1 TSDSQRDCSQPVHDL
16 LSKALQTHKTSMR
29 NKHQSLFEGIKVYG
43 NQTPLN
49 TIYTQLYIIEG
60 ESEGMNNEH
69 EVIQMEKQSK
79 RQRFHDTP
87 IDCLD
92 IFNPELN
99 YNEENVRDRNFENGQ
114 KLRIVL
120 TKGIAGIG
128 KTVSVQKFILDWAEG
143 KANQDVD
150 FMLVLPF
157 RELNLIKDDHY
168 SLHKLLCDFY
178 PELKLLDASF
188 YHTCKI
194 IFIFDGLDESR
205 LPLNFLN
212 GTKVSD
218 VAATSSVS
226 ALMSNLIKGDLL
238 PSALIWITSRPAA
251 ANQIPRTYVD
261 RVTEIQGF
269 NDAQKEEYF
278 KKKIA
283 DQDHAEKIVSHVRRT
298 RSLYIM
304 CHIPVFCWILATVL
318 QRIMKQN
325 NPTEAPKTLAEIY
338 AHFLLIQTNV
348 KNEKYEEADEHD
360 PEKLLETNRGT
371 ILKLAEL
378 AFKQLMKG
386 NVMFYEE
393 DLRECGI
400 DITEALVYSGI
411 CTEIFKEESVLYQK
425 KVYCFVHL
433 SFQEFFA
440 ALYVFYCY
448 MTKQM
453 EALQVFTPPNR
464 DWGEDLPLDELLKA
478 AVDKALNTEN
488 GQLDLFLR
496 FLLGLSLEANQM
508 LLRGFLMHTHGSSEN
523 IKTTVQYIKWQIQTE
538 DLPTDRAIN
547 LFLCL
552 TEMKDQSLLKEIQ
565 EFLKTEKQ
573 SEKKLSAAHCT
584 AIAYMLQMSDDVLE
598 ELDVKKYNA
607 SEEGCRRLIPAVSNC
622 RKAQLA
628 GCHLTVSSCE
638 IFTAALQLE
647 KSPLRELDLMNND
660 LQDSG
665 VKLLSEGLKSTNC
678 TLEILR
684 SINLSLQFNQQIQT
698 WHWILDSKVT
708 SLNPSYTNLPL
719 LGLFIEALNPI
730 TAQLRVAGIITA
742 NCGLFIEC
750 RDDKRTH
757 MLQSSRT
764 SDMYLSKKW
773 SLLLPVLVSLWRGL
787 YAAHS
792 NLFFSFSPHRLA
804 ICNLGEKACEYLGSA
819 LMSPHSTLRVL
830 DLSNN
835 DLHDSGVKLLS
846 DGLRSEYCKLKLLR
860 HNIMTTCLILCWSPF
875 YCQNSPDL
883 SSINSINFFSS
894 LSYRSS
900 SVGWYHR
907 DQPSLLTCIND
918 PRPPTTPLPV
928 HHCSF
933 LGALLID
940 TDHCRPGTSHKSCSF
955 EDALTQTSRRHIL
968 LSGCLITSKG
978 CAALDSALTS
988 NPMHLRELDLSY
1000 NHPGDSGVELLS
1012 VRLNDPGCNLE
1023 TLRLAY
1029 AGEIRL
1035 THSLRKYACEL
1046 TLDPNTAH
1054 TRLALSDGNRKVT
1067 HELDD
1072 QPYPEH
1078 PERFDHWKQVM
1089 CREELHGRCYWEA
1102 EWAGGEAV
1110 ISMSYK
1116 GIRRKGGRGDCVFGS
1131 TDKSWKLDCS
1141 SNSYTAW
1148 HNKKRTDI
1156 PAPPSCSNR
1165 VGVYLDWQEGSLSFY
1180 SVSSDKHTHLHTY
1193 QATFTEPLFA
1203 GFWVDCDSSISV

>member
-1 TSDSQRDCSQPVHDL
+1 MFTGVNFMMTLFYTSNEKETQETTLMKTPSPAPSCVSMKSDRSIEKPPSLAGEDVIPESRLQKDLSPRHNAPRFNSPSEMSAVPSWSMQSDLSMEKPVSLAGEDLTTDPRYIKCEALQDLGITSDSQRDCSQPVHDL

-269 NDAQKEEYF
+269 NNAQKEEYF

-684 SINLSLQFNQQIQT
+684 
-698 WHWILDSKVT
+698 
-708 SLNPSYTNLPL
+708 
-719 LGLFIEALNPI
+719 
-730 TAQLRVAGIITA
+730 
-742 NCGLFIEC
+742 
-750 RDDKRTH
+750 
-757 MLQSSRT
+757 
-764 SDMYLSKKW
+764 
-773 SLLLPVLVSLWRGL
+773 
-787 YAAHS
+787 
-792 NLFFSFSPHRLA
+792 LA

-860 HNIMTTCLILCWSPF
+860 
-875 YCQNSPDL
+875 
-883 SSINSINFFSS
+883 
-894 LSYRSS
+894 
-900 SVGWYHR
+900 
-907 DQPSLLTCIND
+907 
-918 PRPPTTPLPV
+918 
-928 HHCSF
+928 
-933 LGALLID
+933 
-940 TDHCRPGTSHKSCSF
+940 
-955 EDALTQTSRRHIL
+955 

-1203 GFWVDCDSSISV
+1203 GFWVDCDSSISVF

>member
-1 TSDSQRDCSQPVHDL
+1 TTDFQQDCSQPVHDL

-29 NKHQSLFEGIKVYG
+29 NKHQSLFEGIKVHG

-49 TIYTQLYIIEG
+49 TIYTRLYIIEG
-60 ESEGMNNEH
+60 ESEGVNNEH
-69 EVIQMEKQSK
+69 EVLQMEKQSK

-92 IFNPELN
+92 IFNPERD
-99 YNEENVRDRNFENGQ
+99 YNEENIRDRNFENGQ

-150 FMLVLPF
+150 FMFVLPF

-212 GTKVSD
+212 GTKLSD

-226 ALMSNLIKGDLL
+226 ALMLNLIKGDLL

-251 ANQIPRTYVD
+251 ASQIPRTYVD

-269 NDAQKEEYF
+269 NDTQKEEYF

-283 DQDHAEKIVSHVRRT
+283 DQDHAEKIVSHVRKT

-338 AHFLLIQTNV
+338 AHFLLIQTNM
-348 KNEKYEEADEHD
+348 KNEKYEEGDEHD

-453 EALQVFTPPNR
+453 EALQVFTPPYKV
-464 DWGEDLPLDELLKA
+464 WGEDLPLDELLKA
-478 AVDKALNTEN
+478 AVDKALHTEN
-488 GQLDLFLR
+488 GHLDLFLR

-628 GCHLTVSSCE
+628 GCHLTASSCE

-647 KSPLRELDLMNND
+647 KSPLRELDLTNND

-684 SINLSLQFNQQIQT
+684 RISSCNYIERFKWPLRSFEC
-698 WHWILDSKVT
+698 ILV
-708 SLNPSYTNLPL
+708 Y
-719 LGLFIEALNPI
+719 I
-730 TAQLRVAGIITA
+730 V
-742 NCGLFIEC
+742 
-750 RDDKRTH
+750 
-757 MLQSSRT
+757 
-764 SDMYLSKKW
+764 
-773 SLLLPVLVSLWRGL
+773 
-787 YAAHS
+787 AAHS
-792 NLFFSFSPHRLA
+792 HCIGTGVNLHNQCNNSNKQIKQYMDKSNGTPDFSSHMWLFPNLEAHNCTACLFDAETFIFLFNSTSRSGFWIRSKSDMWQFWKLLWLLFRGGAYLQPTLTVFSLSLHRLA

-846 DGLRSEYCKLKLLR
+846 DGLKSEYCTLELLR

-875 YCQNSPDL
+875 YCPNSPDL

-900 SVGWYHR
+900 SVGWYHT
-907 DQPSLLTCIND
+907 DQPSLLT
-918 PRPPTTPLPV
+918 
-928 HHCSF
+928 
-933 LGALLID
+933 
-940 TDHCRPGTSHKSCSF
+940 
-955 EDALTQTSRRHIL
+955 
-968 LSGCLITSKG
+968 LSGCLITSEG
-978 CAALDSALTS
+978 CAALDSALNS
-988 NPMHLRELDLSY
+988 NPTHLRELDLSY

-1023 TLRLAY
+1023 TLRLEY
-1029 AGEIRL
+1029 AGEMRL
-1035 THSLRKYACEL
+1035 THGLRKYACEL

-1089 CREELHGRCYWEA
+1089 CREELRGRCYWEA

-1141 SNSYTAW
+1141 TNSYTAW

-1165 VGVYLDWQEGSLSFY
+1165 VGVYLDWREGSLSFY
-1180 SVSSDKHTHLHTY
+1180 SVSSEKHTHLHTY